1 MARIELTN
9 VTSGGGGGSTTLG
22 LTTTGT
28 SGASLL
34 SPISGGYILNIPV
47 YQGALT
53 LTTTGSGAATLVGN
67 TLNIPTPTSSTAAGS
82 TGEVQYNGG
91 SGVFAASSNLFW
103 DSGNN
108 RLGIGTNTP
117 AQTLEVSGAMR
128 LTGTAGTAA
137 FMLGRSS
144 AGDVSTVTI
153 GTTGTSGA
161 ATLSANVLNIPQY
174 QGAVSLTTTG
184 TSGAATFAAN
194 TLNIPQYQG
203 ALTLTTSGTSGAATL
218 VGNTLNIPQ
227 YSGGGGGTPAG
238 NAGEVQFN
246 STPAGSFSA
255 STAFV
260 FDTAGAG
267 GPFLKV
273 GASAPSA
280 TVGINGSGTTSATT
294 AFYARNSS
302 SVDLLKVNDNGQFL
316 LGKNGSGTTQ
326 STASI
331 EVSTTDTNSGIAIVP
346 KGTGAITASVPNGVA
361 SGGNAR
367 GANAVDF
374 QMSRTGATQVASGAN
389 SFIASGSK
397 NTASGAGSFAFGE
410 GCIASGSNSFA
421 GGLNAVSS
429 DQWSFA
435 FGRSATAS
443 GDRSFAVT
451 ESTASGGFS
460 FAAQGSVANA
470 TYSSSL
476 GLGLAYL
483 RGQFARASA
492 YLSGAYSSQ
501 SSILSAMRLITGTS
515 AAELTLDGTAP
526 GAGTRL
532 VLSISSPAPTNARI
546 WNAIVQLTAVC
557 SVAGGSVTVGESFI
571 GTYNL
576 GIKRIGATTSLVGTV
591 QNMITAQAD
600 TNMLSSVVTITAD
613 DTNESLK
620 IDFTPPTGA
629 NASTVIRV
637 VATVYL
643 TEVGY

>member
-9 VTSGGGGGSTTLG
+9 VTAGGGGGSTTLG

-34 SPISGGYILNIPV
+34 SAVPGGYILNIPV

-82 TGEVQYNGG
+82 AGEVQYNGG
-91 SGVFAASSNLFW
+91 SGAFAASPNLFW
-103 DSGNN
+103 AAGTN

-117 AQTLEVSGAMR
+117 NQTLEVSGAMR
-128 LTGTAGTAA
+128 LTGTAGTAD

-144 AGDVSTVTI
+144 AGDVSTVTL

-174 QGAVSLTTTG
+174 QGAVSLTTSG
-184 TSGAATFAAN
+184 TSGASTFAAN
-194 TLNIPQYQG
+194 VLNIPQYQG
-203 ALTLTTSGTSGAATL
+203 ALTLTTTGTSGAATL

-238 NAGEVQFN
+238 NAKEVQFN
-246 STPAGSFSA
+246 STPAGSFAA

-260 FDTAGAG
+260 FDTA

-280 TVGINGSGTTSATT
+280 TIGVNGSGSTSATT
-294 AFYARNSS
+294 SLHVRNSS
-302 SVDLLKVNDNGQFL
+302 SVDLLKVNNSGQFL
-316 LGKNGSGTTQ
+316 LGENGAALTTNR
-326 STASI
+326 SASI
-331 EVSTTDTNSGIAIVP
+331 EVSSTNANVGIAIVP
-346 KGTGAITASVPNGVA
+346 KGAGAVTLAIPDGSST
-361 SGGNAR
+361 GGNAR
-367 GANAVDF
+367 GIYSLDLSTF
-374 QMSRTGATQVASGAN
+374 RGAASMVASGQYSVIN
-389 SFIASGSK
+389 GGTS
-397 NTASGAGSFAFGE
+397 NTASGSYSTVVGGSGNTSSAFGSTVVGGTE
-410 GCIASGSNSFA
+410 GRAIANNSSVV
-421 GGLNAVSS
+421 GG
-429 DQWSFA
+429 
-435 FGRSATAS
+435 
-443 GDRSFAVT
+443 
-451 ESTASGGFS
+451 E
-460 FAAQGSVANA
+460 
-470 TYSSSL
+470 Y
-476 GLGLAYL
+476 GLAYL
-483 RGQFARASA
+483 SGQTSFANGIFVSRGDNI
-492 YLSGAYSSQ
+492 SS
-501 SSILSAMRLITGTS
+501 RLIVRRSITGTA

-526 GAGTRL
+526 
-532 VLSISSPAPTNARI
+532 ISSSMLILGVGSTFGTSNGRL
-546 WNAIVQLTAVC
+546 WNAIVQLSAICTT
-557 SVAGGSVTVGESFI
+557 AGGTVTAGESFI
-571 GTYNL
+571 GTYNV
-576 GIKRIGATTSLVGTV
+576 GIKRIANATSLVGTV
-591 QNMITAQAD
+591 QNMITTQAD

>member
-9 VTSGGGGGSTTLG
+9 VTAGGGGGSTTLG

-34 SPISGGYILNIPV
+34 SAVPGGYILNIPV

-91 SGVFAASSNLFW
+91 SGAFAASPNLFW
-103 DSGNN
+103 AAGTN
-108 RLGIGTNTP
+108 RLGIGTSSP

-128 LTGTAGTAA
+128 LTGTAGTAD

-144 AGDVSTVTI
+144 AGDVSTVTL

-174 QGAVSLTTTG
+174 QGAVSLTTSG
-184 TSGAATFAAN
+184 TSGASTFAAN
-194 TLNIPQYQG
+194 VLNIPQYQG
-203 ALTLTTSGTSGAATL
+203 ALTLTTTGTSGAATL

-246 STPAGSFSA
+246 STPAGSFAA

-260 FDTAGAG
+260 FDTS

-273 GASAPSA
+273 GAAAPSA
-280 TVGINGSGTTSATT
+280 TVGVNGAGTLAGTTSLHV
-294 AFYARNSS
+294 RNSS

-316 LGKNGSGTTQ
+316 LGENGAALTTNR
-326 STASI
+326 SASI
-331 EVSTTDTNSGIAIVP
+331 EVSSTNTNVGIAIVP
-346 KGTGAITASVPNGVA
+346 KGTGAITAQIPNGVV
-361 SGGNAR
+361 SGGDAR
-367 GANAVDF
+367 GNNSVDW
-374 QMSRTGATQVASGAN
+374 QMVRLSSNQVASGESSVVLGGQIN
-389 SFIASGSK
+389 RASGRFSIAGGYSSLAS
-397 NTASGAGSFAFGE
+397 NNMSVAIGGWPASGTHTASGEFSTTVGGF
-410 GCIASGSNSFA
+410 NS
-421 GGLNAVSS
+421 VSS
-429 DQWSFA
+429 
-435 FGRSATAS
+435 GYAS
-443 GDRSFAVT
+443 TVI
-451 ESTASGGFS
+451 GGNS
-460 FAAQGSVANA
+460 NTSSAQGAIVTGGQN
-470 TYSSSL
+470 
-476 GLGLAYL
+476 GLAYL
-483 RGQFARASA
+483 SGQRSIASGRFAANGDAQTSDCRVRRS
-492 YLSGAYSSQ
+492 
-501 SSILSAMRLITGTS
+501 ITGTGIQ
-515 AAELTLDGTAP
+515 ELTIDGAAP
-526 GAGTRL
+526 AAGNRLILQAGAASGRT
-532 VLSISSPAPTNARI
+532 
-546 WNAIVQLTAVC
+546 WNAIVQLSAICQT
-557 SVAGGSVTVGESFI
+557 AGGTVTLGESFI
-571 GTYNL
+571 GTYNM
-576 GIKRIGATTSLVGTV
+576 GIKRIVNATSIVGTV

-620 IDFTPPTGA
+620 IEFTPPTGA
-629 NASTVIRV
+629 NASTIIRV

>member
-9 VTSGGGGGSTTLG
+9 VTAGGGGGSTTLG

-34 SPISGGYILNIPV
+34 SAVPGGYILNIPV

-91 SGVFAASSNLFW
+91 SGAFAASPNLFW
-103 DSGNN
+103 SAGTN

-117 AQTLEVSGAMR
+117 NQTLEVSGAMR

-144 AGDVSTVTI
+144 AGDVSTVTL

-174 QGAVSLTTTG
+174 QGA
-184 TSGAATFAAN
+184 
-194 TLNIPQYQG
+194 
-203 ALTLTTSGTSGAATL
+203 LTLTTTGTSGAATL

-246 STPAGSFSA
+246 STPAGSFAA

-260 FDTAGAG
+260 FNAS

-273 GASAPSA
+273 GAAAPSA
-280 TVGINGSGTTSATT
+280 TVGVNGAGTTSATT
-294 AFYARNSS
+294 SLHVRNSS

-316 LGKNGSGTTQ
+316 LGKNGAGATQ

-331 EVSTTDTNSGIAIVP
+331 EVSTSDTNTNIAIVP
-346 KGTGAITASVPNGVA
+346 KGTGAITAAIPDAGTTGGNLRGTYAVDLQLFRSNANQVASANYCTISGGQDNRVAADYSTICGGRENAITTFNYATIAGGYLNSSQSNYGFIGAGLRNSTTGGVA
-361 SGGNAR
+361 SAVVVGGADNISAADYSFLPGGQFGR
-367 GANAVDF
+367 AYLYGQGA
-374 QMSRTGATQVASGAN
+374 SASGR
-389 SFIASGSK
+389 FG
-397 NTASGAGSFAFGE
+397 ASGAGDA
-410 GCIASGSNSFA
+410 
-421 GGLNAVSS
+421 
-429 DQWSFA
+429 
-435 FGRSATAS
+435 
-443 GDRSFAVT
+443 
-451 ESTASGGFS
+451 
-460 FAAQGSVANA
+460 
-470 TYSSSL
+470 
-476 GLGLAYL
+476 
-483 RGQFARASA
+483 
-492 YLSGAYSSQ
+492 Q
-501 SSILSAMRLITGTS
+501 SSNIRLRRPITGT
-515 AAELTLDGTAP
+515 AATELFLDGSSLRPILSLPT
-526 GAGTRL
+526 GATNGRL
-532 VLSISSPAPTNARI
+532 
-546 WNAIVQLTAVC
+546 WNAIVQLSAICTT
-557 SVAGGSVTVGESFI
+557 AGGTVTVGESFI

-600 TNMLSSVVTITAD
+600 TNMASSVVTITAD

>member
-9 VTSGGGGGSTTLG
+9 VTAGGGGGSTTLG

-34 SPISGGYILNIPV
+34 SAIPGGYILNIPV

-91 SGVFAASSNLFW
+91 SGAFAASPNLFW
-103 DSGNN
+103 AAGTN
-108 RLGIGTNTP
+108 RLGIGTNAP
-117 AQTLEVSGAMR
+117 NQTLEVSGAMR
-128 LTGTAGTAA
+128 LTGTAGTAD

-144 AGDVSTVTI
+144 AGDVSTVTL

-174 QGAVSLTTTG
+174 QGAVSLTTSG
-184 TSGAATFAAN
+184 TSGASTFAAN
-194 TLNIPQYQG
+194 VLNIPQYQG
-203 ALTLTTSGTSGAATL
+203 ALTLTTTGTSGAATL

-246 STPAGSFSA
+246 STPAGSFAA

-260 FDTAGAG
+260 FDTA

-280 TVGINGSGTTSATT
+280 TVGVNGAGTLAGTTSLHV
-294 AFYARNSS
+294 RNSS

-316 LGKNGSGTTQ
+316 LGENGAALTT
-326 STASI
+326 SRSASI
-331 EVSTTDTNSGIAIVP
+331 EVSSTNSNVGIAIVP
-346 KGTGAITASVPNGVA
+346 KGTGAFTLSIPDGATT
-361 SGGNAR
+361 GGNAR
-367 GANAVDF
+367 GNNAIDL
-374 QMSRTGATQVASGAN
+374 QSTRSIATQVASGRG
-389 SFIASGSK
+389 SFAAGEA
-397 NTASGAGSFAFGE
+397 NTASGLFSTAIGSGNIASASSSFAVGTTNTASGNNSAALNATNMASAAFSSAFGE
-410 GCIASGSNSFA
+410 RSRSVLYAQSAFAS
-421 GGLNAVSS
+421 
-429 DQWSFA
+429 
-435 FGRSATAS
+435 
-443 GDRSFAVT
+443 
-451 ESTASGGFS
+451 
-460 FAAQGSVANA
+460 
-470 TYSSSL
+470 
-476 GLGLAYL
+476 
-483 RGQFARASA
+483 GQFASNGDAQTSRLTARRA
-492 YLSGAYSSQ
+492 
-501 SSILSAMRLITGTS
+501 ITGTA
-515 AAELTLDGTAP
+515 AAELTLDGAAP
-526 GAGTRL
+526 SATGRLILNLTGA
-532 VLSISSPAPTNARI
+532 TNGRI
-546 WNAIVQLTAVC
+546 WNAIVQLSAICQT
-557 SVAGGSVTVGESFI
+557 AGGTVTAGEAFI

-600 TNMLSSVVTITAD
+600 TNMSSSVVTITAD
-613 DTNESLK
+613 DAVNNESLK
-620 IDFTPPTGA
+620 IEFTPPTGA

>member
-9 VTSGGGGGSTTLG
+9 VTAGGGGGSTTLG

-34 SPISGGYILNIPV
+34 SAVPGGYILNIPV

-91 SGVFAASSNLFW
+91 SGAFAASPNLFW
-103 DSGNN
+103 DSGTN

-144 AGDVSTVTI
+144 AGDVSTVTL

-174 QGAVSLTTTG
+174 QGAVSLTTSG
-184 TSGAATFAAN
+184 TSGASTFAAN
-194 TLNIPQYQG
+194 VLNIPQYQG
-203 ALTLTTSGTSGAATL
+203 ALTLTTTGTSGAATL

-238 NAGEVQFN
+238 NAGGVQFN
-246 STPAGSFSA
+246 STPAGSFAA

-260 FDTAGAG
+260 FDTS

-280 TVGINGSGTTSATT
+280 TVGVNGAGSTSVTTSLHV
-294 AFYARNSS
+294 RNSS
-302 SVDLLKVNDNGQFL
+302 SIDLLKVNDNGQFL
-316 LGKNGSGTTQ
+316 LGKNESGATQ

-331 EVSTTDTNSGIAIVP
+331 EVSTSDTNTGIAIVP
-346 KGTGAITASVPNGVA
+346 KGTGAITAVIPDGGTT
-361 SGGNAR
+361 GGNAR
-367 GANAVDF
+367 GIYAVDF
-374 QMSRTGATQVASGAN
+374 QRTRGINTRVASGQY
-389 SFIASGSK
+389 STIAGGRN
-397 NTASGAGSFAFGE
+397 NTASG
-410 GCIASGSNSFA
+410 
-421 GGLNAVSS
+421 
-429 DQWSFA
+429 D
-435 FGRSATAS
+435 
-443 GDRSFAVT
+443 DSFAVG
-451 ESTASGGFS
+451 SGNIASNNGAVAIGVANSASAQNSIAMGNGCTASGGGYAIS
-460 FAAQGSVANA
+460 MGNANTSSAAVSVAIGESNTA
-470 TYSSSL
+470 SAAYAFVL
-476 GLGLAYL
+476 GNQGQSML
-483 RGQFARASA
+483 RGQKV
-492 YLSGAYSSQ
+492 YSQ
-501 SSILSAMRLITGTS
+501 SRFAANGDSQHSNLVVSRSITGTS
-515 AAELTLDGTAP
+515 AAELTL
-526 GAGTRL
+526 
-532 VLSISSPAPTNARI
+532 TNAAPDANTRI
-546 WNAIVQLTAVC
+546 ALNLTGAINGRLWNAIVQLSAICTT
-557 SVAGGSVTVGESFI
+557 AGGTVTVGESFI